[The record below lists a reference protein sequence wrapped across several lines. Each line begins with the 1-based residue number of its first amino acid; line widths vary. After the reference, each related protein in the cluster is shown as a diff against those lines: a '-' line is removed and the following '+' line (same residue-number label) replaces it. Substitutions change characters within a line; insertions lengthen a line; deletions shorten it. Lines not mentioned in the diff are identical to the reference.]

1 MKRMKIFQAV
11 RVRMLRKSK
20 SFFEIPKTGVLY
32 PDLNC
37 GVPNCM
43 VIDSREDEV
52 KKRLVNAF
60 SGGLI
65 RFYYGKYFKKKI
77 FPLEIFSFC

>member
-1 MKRMKIFQAV
+1 MF
-11 RVRMLRKSK
+11 RKSK
-20 SFFEIPKTGVLY
+20 SFFKMPKTGVLY

-65 RFYYGKYFKKKI
+65 RFYYGKYFQKKI